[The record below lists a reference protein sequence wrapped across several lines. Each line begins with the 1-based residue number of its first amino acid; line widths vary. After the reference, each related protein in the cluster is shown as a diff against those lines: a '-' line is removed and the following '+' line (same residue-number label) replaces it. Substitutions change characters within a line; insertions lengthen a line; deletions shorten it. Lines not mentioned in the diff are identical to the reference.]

1 MIRVKNALYS
11 CVLLIGAVL
20 ALYGTNFVNVQQ
32 QRAYIEPSSAEKVA
46 LLQKEGEARR
56 ARHGSVGPLT
66 GGYTSAT
73 VLKSVGNARRLV
85 RI

>member
-1 MIRVKNALYS
+1 MIRVKNAFFS

-20 ALYGTNFVNVQQ
+20 ALYGTNFVSVQQ
-32 QRAYIEPSSAEKVA
+32 KRASIEPTSEEKVA
-46 LLQKEGEARR
+46 LLQKDQATRR
-56 ARHGSVGPLT
+56 ARHGSPGPMT

>member
-1 MIRVKNALYS
+1 MIQVKNALYS

-20 ALYGTNFVNVQQ
+20 ALYGTKLMNVQQ
-32 QRAYIEPSSAEKVA
+32 KRAYIEPSSAEKVA
-46 LLQKEGEARR
+46 LLQKDQAARR
-56 ARHGSVGPLT
+56 ARKGSVGPLT